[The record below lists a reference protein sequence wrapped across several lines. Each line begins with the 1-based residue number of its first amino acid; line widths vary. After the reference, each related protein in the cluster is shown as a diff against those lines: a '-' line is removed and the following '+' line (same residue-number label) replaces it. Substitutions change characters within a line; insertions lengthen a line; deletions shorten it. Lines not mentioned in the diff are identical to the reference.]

1 MNIIT
6 GIFPKSKGGEKMAR
20 STKFTITITEST
32 EESVEYKFSKFMD
45 LFVEPLVNDL
55 IENHLEELI
64 IKKRPK
70 TDEFSSKSIGT
81 TLKV

>member
-1 MNIIT
+1 
-6 GIFPKSKGGEKMAR
+6 MAR

-55 IENHLEELI
+55 IENHLEELT
-64 IKKRPK
+64 IKKK
-70 TDEFSSKSIGT
+70 T
-81 TLKV
+81 